1 MRRRERHP
9 REMMK
14 SETSESEH
22 SDVGNGDDEKEDASA
37 QAQRHSKGDQKMA
50 KIMKRLIFGTLLLLV
65 LCGIIAA
72 GHLWTLLFVFLIQVA
87 MFRELVNVR
96 YHRRQFTEIPL
107 FRTSQWGWF
116 YACIIFSYG
125 QSFKGLG
132 RSQLIQSQLV
142 LQLLPY
148 LDFVSLILYSV
159 LLVGTVLTFRTGLYK
174 YQMGQLAW
182 TISIVVITV
191 VQVHSFSSNIL
202 AGLFWFLFPVSLV
215 ICNDSMA
222 YFCGMAFGR
231 KFIKRPF
238 LGALSPNKT
247 WEGFIGGGIATVI
260 FAFLTPPL
268 YPTSLICPC
277 EELRLIRG
285 WVFKDTCEMP
295 LVFQPR
301 HFCLPARLAVLGAPA
316 SLVLRPIQLHAL
328 ALGLFA
334 SLVAPFGGF
343 FASGIKRA
351 YNLDDFASII
361 PGHGGV
367 YDRVDCQLIMG
378 LATQTYYATFIRG
391 SLLSAKIVV
400 QLALALPDA
409 DKLRVFEQF
418 GSALKK
424 QGLVLPEIR

>member
-1 MRRRERHP
+1 
-9 REMMK
+9 
-14 SETSESEH
+14 
-22 SDVGNGDDEKEDASA
+22 
-37 QAQRHSKGDQKMA
+37 
-50 KIMKRLIFGTLLLLV
+50 
-65 LCGIIAA
+65 
-72 GHLWTLLFVFLIQVA
+72 
-87 MFRELVNVR
+87 
-96 YHRRQFTEIPL
+96 
-107 FRTSQWGWF
+107 
-116 YACIIFSYG
+116 
-125 QSFKGLG
+125 
-132 RSQLIQSQLV
+132 
-142 LQLLPY
+142 
-148 LDFVSLILYSV
+148 
-159 LLVGTVLTFRTGLYK
+159 
-174 YQMGQLAW
+174 
-182 TISIVVITV
+182 
-191 VQVHSFSSNIL
+191 
-202 AGLFWFLFPVSLV
+202 
-215 ICNDSMA
+215 
-222 YFCGMAFGR
+222 
-231 KFIKRPF
+231 
-238 LGALSPNKT
+238 
-247 WEGFIGGGIATVI
+247 
-260 FAFLTPPL
+260 
-268 YPTSLICPC
+268 
-277 EELRLIRG
+277 
-285 WVFKDTCEMP
+285 MP

-301 HFCLPARLAVLGAPA
+301 HFFLPARLAVLGAPA